1 MLGVCGV
8 GVPASIQN
16 LLNVTGMTLLNNFT
30 SVYGAD
36 AVAAMGIAQKINM
49 VPIQVALGFSQGIM
63 PLISYNY
70 ASGNFK
76 RMKESV
82 LFVAKILLPFMLLV
96 TLSYYFG
103 AETLIGA
110 FMKNE
115 VIITYGAN
123 FLQGFCLGMLFLC
136 TDFLAVG
143 VFQAIGL
150 GKAALVFAVLR
161 KIALEIPALYVLNYF
176 FPLYGLAYAQTAAEL
191 VLAVIAVVML
201 VWIFGRLQKR
211 GRL

>member
-1 MLGVCGV
+1 MCSSDL
-8 GVPASIQN
+8 
-16 LLNVTGMTLLNNFT
+16 
-30 SVYGAD
+30 
-36 AVAAMGIAQKINM
+36 
-49 VPIQVALGFSQGIM
+49 
-63 PLISYNY
+63 
-70 ASGNFK
+70 
-76 RMKESV
+76 
-82 LFVAKILLPFMLLV
+82 ILLPFMLLV

-115 VIITYGAN
+115 AIITYGAN